1 MNTAWKKMDGV
12 SSQKMSLD
20 HYLPQLI
27 TRLLVGHSIGQI
39 HIDYNEEFL
48 IPKLTLF
55 HTYVDVLGSSGIWT
69 RDLSHPKRESYP

>member
-1 MNTAWKKMDGV
+1 MDGV

-20 HYLPQLI
+20 QYLTQLI
-27 TRLLVGHSIGQI
+27 TRFQAGHSICQI
-39 HIDYNEEFL
+39 ASNEQFL
-48 IPKLTLF
+48 LTKLTLF

>member
-1 MNTAWKKMDGV
+1 MDGFYT
-12 SSQKMSLD
+12 QKMSLD
-20 HYLPQLI
+20 HYLTQLI
-27 TRLLVGHSIGQI
+27 TRLLVV
-39 HIDYNEEFL
+39 HIDSNEQFL